1 MVPDRLLKKHSVDA
15 PCAPTE
21 IDPNLSRLYGEASTE
36 DSPEALDAATLDAAR
51 EQPAMHQSHARA
63 QGQGRSRR
71 DGRSLRSRWMM
82 PASVIATLVLG
93 VSIALL
99 VGRERPDTADS
110 SAIRQIPSRPQ
121 SWPPAP
127 VTESVRPRAADSAA
141 PEAAA
146 AKEAPAAVAPAP
158 PASAQAPAATLPAQ
172 VPLPQP
178 ALPAPSAAEA
188 LSAENSAKANS
199 PSASAPAAA
208 TESNAAGESTI
219 GGAGVAVQAAP
230 AAAAKLEPMRQQAIQ
245 RSPEA
250 WLVEISRLKGEGRE
264 NEAAQLLAEFRWT
277 YPAYAV
283 PETISR

>member
-1 MVPDRLLKKHSVDA
+1 M
-15 PCAPTE
+15 TE

-36 DSPEALDAATLDAAR
+36 DPPEALDAAILDAAR
-51 EQPAMHQSHARA
+51 EQAAMRQRHARA
-63 QGQGRSRR
+63 QVQGRSQR

-110 SAIRQIPSRPQ
+110 SAIRQIPPRPQ

-127 VTESVRPRAADSAA
+127 VTESVRPKAADSAA

-146 AKEAPAAVAPAP
+146 AKEAPAAVAPAS

-178 ALPAPSAAEA
+178 ALPAPSAAET
-188 LSAENSAKANS
+188 LPAENSAKANS

-208 TESNAAGESTI
+208 TESNAGESAI
-219 GGAGVAVQAAP
+219 GGAGVAAQAAP
-230 AAAAKLEPMRQQAIQ
+230 AAAAKLEPMRQQSIQ

-264 NEAAQLLAEFRWT
+264 NEAAQLLAEFRRT

-283 PETISR
+283 PETILR